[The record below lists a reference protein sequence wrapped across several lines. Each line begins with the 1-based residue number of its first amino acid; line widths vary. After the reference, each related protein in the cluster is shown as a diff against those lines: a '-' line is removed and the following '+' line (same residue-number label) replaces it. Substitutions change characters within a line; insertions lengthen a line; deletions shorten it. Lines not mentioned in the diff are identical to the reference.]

1 MPLQCQI
8 GPGGLAGATA
18 NDRIRLNQRFVFAS
32 GGLTRMKTRKMNM
45 RRDARNRNGQSSIA
59 PVEMPG
65 LDNHLCFALYAA
77 SNHMTR
83 LFVPF
88 LKKLGVT
95 YPQYLVLVVLW
106 ERGAQGV
113 GELASALQMDLGT
126 LSPMLKRLEAKGL
139 VTRRRQAE
147 DERRVLVDLTPK
159 GMSLR
164 KRTEQMLGE
173 FYCFLNL
180 PLDELFDL
188 KDRLRHFV
196 SSAGPKRI
204 KTTPVKL
211 SEPAF

>member
-1 MPLQCQI
+1 
-8 GPGGLAGATA
+8 
-18 NDRIRLNQRFVFAS
+18 
-32 GGLTRMKTRKMNM
+32 MKTRTMIM
-45 RRDARNRNGQSSIA
+45 RRDARNRSSQSPVP

-88 LKKLGVT
+88 LRKLGLT

-106 ERGAQGV
+106 ERGPRGV
-113 GELASALQMDLGT
+113 GDLASALQMDLGT

-139 VTRRRQAE
+139 VTRRRQAT
-147 DERRVLVDLTPK
+147 DERRVLVDLSPK
-159 GMSLR
+159 GLSLR

-173 FYCFLNL
+173 FYCFLNM

-196 SSAGPKRI
+196 SSAGPKEI
-204 KTTPVKL
+204 KTNPVKL

>member
-1 MPLQCQI
+1 MES
-8 GPGGLAGATA
+8 
-18 NDRIRLNQRFVFAS
+18 DE
-32 GGLTRMKTRKMNM
+32 M
-45 RRDARNRNGQSSIA
+45 RRNAKRKSPNLQSSIA

-65 LDNHLCFALYAA
+65 LDSHLCFALYAA

-88 LKKLGVT
+88 LQKLGVT

-106 ERGAQGV
+106 ERGPQGV
-113 GELASALQMDLGT
+113 GDLASLLRMDFGT
-126 LSPMLKRLEAKGL
+126 LSPMLKRLESKGL
-139 VTRRRQAE
+139 VSRRRQAT

-159 GMSLR
+159 GVTLR

-180 PLDELFDL
+180 PLEELFDL

-196 SSAGPKRI
+196 NSAGPKDAR
-204 KTTPVKL
+204 TTL
-211 SEPAF
+211 ITLPARAV

>member
-1 MPLQCQI
+1 MVGLCQRRTDEK
-8 GPGGLAGATA
+8 ARTM
-18 NDRIRLNQRFVFAS
+18 N
-32 GGLTRMKTRKMNM
+32 TRPE
-45 RRDARNRNGQSSIA
+45 ARNRSGDSPIA
-59 PVEMPG
+59 PVEMAG

-159 GMSLR
+159 GVSLR

-173 FYCFLNL
+173 FYCFLNM

-196 SSAGPKRI
+196 SSAGPKEISAGPKEI

>member
-1 MPLQCQI
+1 
-8 GPGGLAGATA
+8 
-18 NDRIRLNQRFVFAS
+18 
-32 GGLTRMKTRKMNM
+32 
-45 RRDARNRNGQSSIA
+45 
-59 PVEMPG
+59 MPG

-113 GELASALQMDLGT
+113 GELATALQMDLGT
-126 LSPMLKRLEAKGL
+126 LSPMLKRLEAKEL
-139 VTRRRQAE
+139 VTRRRQAK

-159 GMSLR
+159 GVSLR

-173 FYCFLNL
+173 FYCFLNM
-180 PLDELFDL
+180 PLDELTDL
-188 KDRLRHFV
+188 KDRLHHFV
-196 SSAGPKRI
+196 KSAGPKG
-204 KTTPVKL
+204 
-211 SEPAF
+211 SPALPRKILKVA